1 MELVLAL
8 AILPLGVAALVSVLT
23 GKPLRVEIMHKHDAP
38 QAVAVEQPGA
48 WGLRI
53 GQLFTPWLKPRMR
66 LAPTSSSGKT
76 LGTQRGPRP

>member
-38 QAVAVEQPGA
+38 QAVAVEQPA
-48 WGLRI
+48 NTE
-53 GQLFTPWLKPRMR
+53 QAVKESV
-66 LAPTSSSGKT
+66 AET
-76 LGTQRGPRP
+76 LQKMWMGVNEDDRSAAG